1 MFHDLDLIGIDFHL
15 EGLRL
20 DLCGGRNLSVVCH
33 DGCLNSDTLLGYV
46 WGNCQEEWIIYV
58 RLPVE
63 LTILAMAFAF
73 VIGRHI
79 DDVVPRLGSLSLG
92 CLCLNLPMDA
102 GSENSWLM
110 AGE

>member
-1 MFHDLDLIGIDFHL
+1 MGVRILILDLDVFGETI
-15 EGLRL
+15 
-20 DLCGGRNLSVVCH
+20 
-33 DGCLNSDTLLGYV
+33 
-46 WGNCQEEWIIYV
+46 QEEWIIYV

-92 CLCLNLPMDA
+92 CLYLSLPMDA
-102 GSENSWLM
+102 ESENSWLM